1 MLPLENEPKGFN
13 ENQKRNE
20 TEFANHDHEKLE
32 KEDKDFSQND
42 IAGNASGNL
51 PPEEKE
57 DSEDESAND
66 NGGKGFLGDFAKPQ
80 HDDK

>member
-13 ENQKRNE
+13 ENQKRNASE
-20 TEFANHDHEKLE
+20 LDHDSDEKLE

-57 DSEDESAND
+57 DSEDESATD

-80 HDDK
+80 HDD